1 MENKYEFL
9 LEKDALWAD
18 ICMQVLREN
27 GIPCEAFPVN
37 GAGMVIR
44 GGMQE
49 RLRIFVPAE
58 KLQEAATLMEDLFAP
73 EETQA
78 EK

>member
-1 MENKYEFL
+1 MGNKYEFL

-27 GIPCEAFPVN
+27 GIPCEAFPVS

-44 GGMQE
+44 GGVQE
-49 RLRIFVPAE
+49 RLRIFVPVE
-58 KLQEAATLMEDLFAP
+58 KLPEAATLMEDLF
-73 EETQA
+73 TQA
-78 EK
+78 DT